1 MFRSHR
7 SWFERQ
13 LHVFNPFCV
22 CILRR
27 CWTLLKAKSWFWRQF
42 HVFKPFCWP
51 PRSLGGPD
59 EFAPLDFDIENG
71 SKVCPTTAKN
81 EVKQLTHFLTIFCWF
96 WGQFWVHFGGH
107 FGIKMGQEAPTWAQE
122 GPQELQSTEKQ
133 HLQKMWF
140 YNGETILFESWGLS
154 RRA

>member
-13 LHVFNPFCV
+13 FYVFNLFCV

-27 CWTLLKAKSWFWRQF
+27 CWKLLKAKSEFWRQLN
-42 HVFKPFCWP
+42 VFKPSCWP
-51 PRSLGGPD
+51 PRSLGDPN
-59 EFAPLDFDIENG
+59 EFAPLNFDTENG
-71 SKVCPTTAKN
+71 IKIGPQIIKICQKAD
-81 EVKQLTHFLTIFCWF
+81 LFLDSFFCWF

-107 FGIKMGQEAPTWAQE
+107 FGVKMGQEAPACAQE

-133 HLQKMWF
+133 HLQKIR
-140 YNGETILFESWGLS
+140 YCNGKTIIFESWGIS
-154 RRA
+154 RWA